1 MNLMRKLKK
10 ALGILFTNTIKSCLT
25 ISFSNTKEN
34 KASNGLNKKSQPVQ
48 TNSNKEFQLLSVR
61 ISFSRNNFSQSNHKS
76 SMKDFDNKSRS
87 GIRKTVNLS
96 KTHTRRND
104 DDDDDDE
111 DVKEPVK
118 VIQTKSK
125 STHSSLIKKL
135 SLFINKE
142 KEVLLMMTKLKKN

>member
-1 MNLMRKLKK
+1 
-10 ALGILFTNTIKSCLT
+10 
-25 ISFSNTKEN
+25 
-34 KASNGLNKKSQPVQ
+34 
-48 TNSNKEFQLLSVR
+48 
-61 ISFSRNNFSQSNHKS
+61 
-76 SMKDFDNKSRS
+76 MKDFDNKSRS